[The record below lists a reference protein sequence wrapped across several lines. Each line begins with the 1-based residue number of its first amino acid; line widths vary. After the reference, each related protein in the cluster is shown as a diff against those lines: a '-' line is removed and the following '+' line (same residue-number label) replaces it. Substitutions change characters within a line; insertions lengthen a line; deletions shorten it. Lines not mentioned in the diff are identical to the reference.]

1 MTSKKS
7 QKQVNKYLK
16 KKWKALWH
24 ELMYVLHNLIKW

>member
-16 KKWKALWH
+16 KKMKSTLTRIN
-24 ELMYVLHNLIKW
+24 VCST